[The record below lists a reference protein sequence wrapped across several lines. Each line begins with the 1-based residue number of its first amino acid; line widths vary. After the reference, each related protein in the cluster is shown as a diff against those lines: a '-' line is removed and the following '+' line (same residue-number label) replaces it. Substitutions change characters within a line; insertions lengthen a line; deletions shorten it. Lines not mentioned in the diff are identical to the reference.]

1 MKNLIKKGDLVL
13 AALFLISAVML
24 AFSSRIRNGI
34 AAEISSGDEAD
45 TGVRLMAQIEID
57 GEEYMTVP
65 LDEDQ
70 VITISNEYGTNVI
83 TIEDGA
89 VCVTEAD
96 CGNQVCVY
104 TGAIRDVGR
113 MIVCLPHL
121 LSIEI
126 ISTDETEAQYD
137 AIAY

>member
-1 MKNLIKKGDLVL
+1 MKNLMKKGDLVL
-13 AALFLISAVML
+13 AALFLISAVL
-24 AFSSRIRNGI
+24 IAFSSQIRNGI
-34 AAEISSGDEAD
+34 AAEISSADEAD
-45 TGVRLMAQIEID
+45 TDVRLMARIEIN

-96 CGNQVCVY
+96 CGNQVCVD
-104 TGAIRDVGR
+104 TGAIYDVGR

-126 ISTDETEAQYD
+126 ISSGETEAQYD